1 MFVSARS
8 TARVY
13 DPHHLTEIL
22 GLMLQLV
29 RSYDLK
35 KSWTI
40 QQQLSLRLENLKD
53 DVTVSVTVTRNAD
66 LPQIFIECTAMQ

>member
-13 DPHHLTEIL
+13 DPHLLTENL

-29 RSYDLK
+29 RSYDMK

-40 QQQLSLRLENLKD
+40 KQQLSQDFRTWKIM
-53 DVTVSVTVTRNAD
+53 VTASVRVTRNAD
-66 LPQIFIECTAMQ
+66 LPQIFIECTELQ